1 MKRLM
6 GKISK
11 GGPSVP
17 TSQGST
23 TGGRSSS
30 TGRQGVTHSGMTHH
44 DETDHDLVRRAAIN
58 RTSKRSRLPLEG
70 GSRPSPVYLWDS
82 RSATGAGDSRAAG
95 DVLPHRRR
103 SPWPWIIGA
112 TLVLA
117 ACVVAV
123 VRADKPPI
131 LLLEGSR
138 KTISSSITLGAL
150 DWAPEMMSAAQESLK
165 AASREIDHQN
175 NRFFVI
181 RDYDLAR
188 TRAMNAQ
195 EIARAAVPM
204 AVARRDSMRVVV
216 TDRLKLA
223 KEALDSA
230 RRAMASVEMSGYNR
244 SKLVQ
249 FDIMRRHAMHLAG
262 DGQYRKADL
271 EAQSVIRGAGVIL
284 GDIDDQV
291 EDYQKNKV
299 MWANWARETID
310 WSRRNQAY
318 AIVVRKLDHRCDLY
332 YAGTLKASYAADLG
346 IRWMGYKMR
355 AGDNVTP
362 DGRYLISSKKAGS
375 RYYKALEINYPNAE
389 DRARFARL
397 KAEGKLSKRAS
408 IGSLLEIHGHGGRG
422 KDWTSGCVA
431 LRNDQIDQLFARVN
445 VGTPVTIV
453 GDWNP
458 GGSFSGED
466 GKTAR

>member
-1 MKRLM
+1 MREAL
-6 GKISK
+6 
-11 GGPSVP
+11 
-17 TSQGST
+17 
-23 TGGRSSS
+23 
-30 TGRQGVTHSGMTHH
+30 
-44 DETDHDLVRRAAIN
+44 RRTA
-58 RTSKRSRLPLEG
+58 RRSRLPLDG
-70 GSRPSPVYLWDS
+70 GSRPSSVYLWDP
-82 RSATGAGDSRAAG
+82 AAG
-95 DVLPHRRR
+95 KDAAADLPRVRRR
-103 SPWPWIIGA
+103 PAWPWILGA
-112 TLVLA
+112 TLVVA

-131 LLLEGSR
+131 LLLETSR
-138 KTISSSITLGAL
+138 KTLSSSITLGAEE
-150 DWAPEMMSAAQESLK
+150 WAPEMMAAAQESLK

-175 NRFFVI
+175 DRFFVI
-181 RDYDLAR
+181 RDYDVAR

-195 EIARAAVPM
+195 TIARAAVPV

-216 TDRLKLA
+216 TDRLKQA
-223 KEALDSA
+223 KESLDGA

-262 DGQYRKADL
+262 EGHYRKADL

-299 MWANWARETID
+299 MWANWARETIE

-332 YAGTLKASYAADLG
+332 YAGSLKASYAADLG
-346 IRWMGYKMR
+346 IRWMGFKMR

-362 DGRYLISSKKAGS
+362 DGRYHIASKKAGS
-375 RYYKALEINYPNAE
+375 RYYKALEIDYPNAE

-397 KAEGKLSKRAS
+397 KAEGKISKRAS

-431 LRNDQIDQLFARVN
+431 LRNDHLDQLFAKVN

-458 GGSFSGED
+458 GGTVEE
-466 GKTAR
+466 GKIAR